1 MALFTVRDI
10 ALAGIEAAF
19 PEQIAYNAEEQC
31 IPEKE
36 RDLFIRTTG
45 ISQRRIA
52 PIDTTAADLCAQSA
66 ERLMASLGWAPES
79 VEILVFVT
87 QTPDFTIPGTSMH
100 LQARL
105 GLPKT
110 TACLD
115 LNQGCAGYPYG
126 LSLITSMMSAGGM
139 QRGLLLVGDTLTR
152 FLSPQDKSTWP
163 IFSDAGTATALVR
176 QPGAVMHFNLCTDG
190 TGLEVIQT
198 PSGGARQPFS
208 ADSLEMRDYG
218 GGICRN
224 GVQMAMDGMKVFSF
238 ATKEVP
244 ANVQELLQFAG
255 KTVEETDA
263 FVFHQANLLM
273 NETIRRKLQIPAEK
287 VPYSIGEYGNTS
299 CATIPVTI
307 WHSHRE
313 TLQKQSI
320 QAVLT
325 GFGVGLSWGSV
336 WMEMGEWASRT
347 HHP

>member
-1 MALFTVRDI
+1 LFTIRDI
-10 ALAGIEAAF
+10 ALAGIEASF
-19 PEQIAYNAEEQC
+19 PGQIAYNAEEPC
-31 IPEKE
+31 IPEEE
-36 RDLFIRTTG
+36 RELFIRTTG

-52 PIDTTAADLCAQSA
+52 PVGTTAADLCFESAQQ
-66 ERLMASLGWAPES
+66 LMSKLGWAPES

-126 LSLITSMMSAGGM
+126 LSLISSMMSAGGM

-163 IFSDAGTATALVR
+163 IFSDAGTATAMVR
-176 QPGAVMHFNLCTDG
+176 EPGAAMHFNLCTDG
-190 TGLEVIQT
+190 TGLKVIQT
-198 PSGGARQPFS
+198 PEGGARQPFA
-208 ADSLEMRDYG
+208 ADSLEMQDYG

-224 GVQMAMDGMKVFSF
+224 GVQMSMDGMKVFSF
-238 ATKEVP
+238 ATREVP
-244 ANVQELLQFAG
+244 ANVQELLQYAD

-273 NETIRRKLQIPAEK
+273 NETIRRKLQIPPEK

-307 WHSHRE
+307 WHTLRE
-313 TLQKQSI
+313 TLQSRRL
-320 QAVLT
+320 ATLLS

-336 WMEMGEWASRT
+336 WLEMGNWNHPT
-347 HHP
+347 HKP